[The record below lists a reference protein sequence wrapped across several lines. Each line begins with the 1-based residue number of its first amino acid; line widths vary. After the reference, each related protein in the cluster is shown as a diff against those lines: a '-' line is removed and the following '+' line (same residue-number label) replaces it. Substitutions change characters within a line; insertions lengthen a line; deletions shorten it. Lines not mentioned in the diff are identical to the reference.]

1 MRSWVQ
7 SSIPLIKKRKK
18 EKCKLQIAR
27 ILYHFLE
34 YCIYR
39 TYEFM
44 AHQLSFNPRFYKA
57 EHSTA
62 CSVNPTLHRTDT
74 GTYAAKAPRQGLN
87 KENGP

>member
-1 MRSWVQ
+1 
-7 SSIPLIKKRKK
+7 
-18 EKCKLQIAR
+18 
-27 ILYHFLE
+27 
-34 YCIYR
+34 
-39 TYEFM
+39 M

-74 GTYAAKAPRQGLN
+74 GTYTAKAPRQGLN